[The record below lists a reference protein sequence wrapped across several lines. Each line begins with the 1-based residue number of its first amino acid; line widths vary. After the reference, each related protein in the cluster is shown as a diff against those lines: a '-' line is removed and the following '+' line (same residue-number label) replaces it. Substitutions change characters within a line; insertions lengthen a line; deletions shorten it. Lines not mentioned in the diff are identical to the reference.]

1 MRSDATTTRVLVPI
15 ESPSLPFDLCQG
27 VLDIIIKGCCDYII
41 VLKLLYSLSCRLE
54 LLVIA
59 KEVLVEGAFLDG
71 RFQEALILEDG
82 CHWPVDPSHGVTRG
96 VYVGELLRKQDARM
110 LVVNYLVL

>member
-27 VLDIIIKGCCDYII
+27 VLDIIIKDCCDYII
-41 VLKLLYSLSCRLE
+41 VLKLLYSFSCRLE

-59 KEVLVEGAFLDG
+59 KEVLVEGALLDG

-82 CHWPVDPSHGVTRG
+82 CHWPVEPSHHGVPRG

-110 LVVNYLVL
+110 LVVS